1 MPKIDVLA
9 NTSSAQRSVR
19 DLSQAFD
26 QVGDSL
32 DDVARNG
39 DTAGTNLER
48 SFKGMVQDAGRA
60 ERATKDVARSAKDMG
75 RDINASG
82 KQAEGAL
89 EDVRREAERA
99 ERAVDDVGD
108 GSKGLGRV
116 KEGAQEVTQEIGQN
130 LGEAVSS
137 VRDNISDLG
146 QVGQDTL
153 GGLAGTLAGAGP
165 AGIVGAAAL
174 AAGAVGL
181 GLVTAEL
188 QKQQEQ
194 ADALRDRLSG
204 AYQEA
209 AQAGRNFLDVSQ
221 YVAEAQDLMFN
232 ADRAEEWKQVQADAK
247 TLGMDIGDVIR
258 ANAGDLE
265 QQQRLQERI
274 NALMDD
280 AAAKSG
286 TGDGL
291 AKILKSAADSELAIK
306 GLKDV
311 SDRWSDINA
320 VTEENARK
328 TEVANDVVSS
338 YYREAI
344 QQAGVAASAT
354 DEFGNK
360 LYELPDGKEIVIEAD
375 TGRATDDVSKFK
387 SDVQNIPDKTIAV
400 RADISQATRAIEGL
414 NGQTVYV
421 NVDARGNRVG
431 VPFY

>member
-9 NTSSAQRSVR
+9 NTSAAQRSVR

-39 DTAGTNLER
+39 DTAGNNLER

-108 GSKGLGRV
+108 GSKGLSRV
-116 KEGAQEVTQEIGQN
+116 KEGAREVTQEIGQN

-137 VRDNISDLG
+137 VRDNIGDLG

-221 YVAEAQDLMFN
+221 YIAEAQDLMFN
-232 ADRAEEWKQVQADAK
+232 ADRADEWKQVQSDAK

-265 QQQRLQERI
+265 QQQRVQERI

-286 TGDGL
+286 TGNGL
-291 AKILKSAADSELAIK
+291 GNMLRTAADSELAIK
-306 GLKDV
+306 GLEKV

-328 TEVANDVVSS
+328 TEVANDVVSG

-360 LYELPDGKEIVIEAD
+360 LYELPDGKEIVIEAA

-387 SDVQNIPDKTIAV
+387 SDVQGIPDKTVAV
-400 RADISQATRAIEGL
+400 RADISQATRAIQGL

-421 NVDARGNRVG
+421 NVNARGTREG
-431 VPFY
+431 IPFY